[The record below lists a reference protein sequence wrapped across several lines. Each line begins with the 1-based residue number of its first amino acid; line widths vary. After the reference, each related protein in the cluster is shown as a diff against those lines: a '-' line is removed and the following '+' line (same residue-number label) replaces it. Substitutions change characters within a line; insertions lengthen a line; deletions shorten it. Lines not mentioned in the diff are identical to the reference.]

1 MKLDDKMKVIDNIKI
16 KLELSIKEASIQI
29 PLDLSNIKMNLDEHY
44 NFIKI
49 IESINVYEDY
59 KWIKIKEDYNRIKKK
74 VNIDKKLYSRIIN
87 FYGIV
92 NNYYTQDE
100 NNNIDTIIKKINE
113 ENIMLKIEFEKLII
127 IHNIFFNKR
136 KNYIKNMKIIKVYIS
151 NKEITQLIE
160 RLSQIYNELKIIKR
174 ELKLLKISTKN

>member
-16 KLELSIKEASIQI
+16 KLDFLIKEA
-29 PLDLSNIKMNLDEHY
+29 LSQLPINLYNIKMNLNKHY
-44 NFIKI
+44 SFIKM

-59 KWIKIKEDYNRIKKK
+59 EWIKIKEDYNKIKKK
-74 VNIDKKLYSRIIN
+74 VNIDKKLYSQIIN

-100 NNNIDTIIKKINE
+100 NNNINIIIKNINE

-151 NKEITQLIE
+151 NKDTSQLIE
-160 RLSQIYNELKIIKR
+160 RLYQIHNELKIIKR
-174 ELKLLKISTKN
+174 DIKLLKTNTKN